1 MGYTIGYI
9 LIGICCFYI
18 IRNLY
23 VGSIMWMGGTQIVNS
38 YNGAFAKR
46 PYLKIYPKTRNYYLI
61 VLNPFWWR
69 FLDIYQN
76 DDDGQKIKVLW
87 KRFNDEQKNL
97 RKLK

>member
-9 LIGICCFYI
+9 LIGICCFYL

-23 VGSIMWMGGTQIVNS
+23 VGNIMWICGTQIVNA
-38 YNGAFAKR
+38 YNRALSKR
-46 PYLKIYPKTRNYYLI
+46 PYLMVHPKPRNYYLI

-87 KRFNDEQKNL
+87 KQFTDKQKNL
-97 RKLK
+97 GKLK